1 MLVLDNVEVKYSG
14 VVLILRG
21 VSLKLPSGG
30 FVALLGAN
38 GAGKSTT
45 LKAISGLLVT
55 EEGRVTDGLIEFEG
69 ARIDQKTAE
78 QIVRLGIV
86 QVMEGRRIFPHLSA
100 EENLICGFP
109 AQGRAASMRT
119 KLQRVY
125 GYFPA
130 LTKLRQRTSGYL
142 SGGEQQMMVMGR
154 ALMAD
159 PKVLLLDE
167 PSLGLA
173 PYLMREIFD
182 ILGRISSEE
191 RVSIL
196 LVEQNAWAAL
206 GAASYG
212 YVLEN
217 GRMVLEGS
225 AEDLQTNEDVREFY
239 LGLSAVGRKSYR
251 EVKHYRRRKR
261 WLG

>member
-1 MLVLDNVEVKYSG
+1 MLVLDNVEVKYSN

-21 VSLKLPSGG
+21 VSLKLPAGG

-38 GAGKSTT
+38 GAGKSTI
-45 LKAISGLLVT
+45 LKAISGLLGT

-86 QVMEGRRIFPHLSA
+86 QVMEGRRIFPHLST
-100 EENLICGFP
+100 EENLLCGFP
-109 AQGRAASMRT
+109 VQGKTSSMRT
-119 KLQRVY
+119 KLQMVCD
-125 GYFPA
+125 YFPA
-130 LTKLRQRTSGYL
+130 LAKLRSQTSGYL

-159 PKVLLLDE
+159 PKVLVLDE

-173 PYLMREIFD
+173 PHLMREIFD
-182 ILGRISSEE
+182 ILGRINREQG
-191 RVSIL
+191 VSIL

-217 GRMVLEGS
+217 GRIVLEGS
-225 AEDLQTNEDVREFY
+225 ADNLQTNEDVKEFY